1 MTKTFNFSAI
11 KSATQN
17 KVFNIGENKIQETK
31 EKISGNTLHPKANIH
46 YIGRIQT
53 NKVKQAVEKYDV
65 IQSVGRIKELKKIN
79 SCAKNIKKQQ
89 KIFLQINIS
98 KTKTQSG
105 FLSKEI
111 LEAAQKA
118 KELPFIKNIG
128 IMTIGENSNN
138 KKNIKNNFLETQKI
152 QKKIEKE
159 VDKNC
164 TELSMGMS
172 QDYKIAL
179 ESGTTFLRLGTVLF
193 KQRK

>member
-31 EKISGNTLHPKANIH
+31 EKMLGNTLHPKTNIH

-53 NKVKQAVEKYDV
+53 NKVKQAVKKYDV

-79 SCAKNIKKQQ
+79 SCAKSIKKKQ

-98 KTKTQSG
+98 KAKTQSG

-111 LEAAQKA
+111 IEAAQKA

-138 KKNIKNNFLETQKI
+138 KKNIKDNFLETQKI

-164 TELSMGMS
+164 IELSMGMS

>member
-1 MTKTFNFSAI
+1 MPS
-11 KSATQN
+11 
-17 KVFNIGENKIQETK
+17 KVNH
-31 EKISGNTLHPKANIH
+31 S
-46 YIGRIQT
+46 
-53 NKVKQAVEKYDV
+53 
-65 IQSVGRIKELKKIN
+65 
-79 SCAKNIKKQQ
+79 KNI
-89 KIFLQINIS
+89 INEVASS

-111 LEAAQKA
+111 IEAAQKA
-118 KELPFIKNIG
+118 KEMPFIKNIG

-138 KKNIKNNFLETQKI
+138 KKNIKDNFLETQKI

-172 QDYKIAL
+172 QDYKLAL
-179 ESGTTFLRLGTVLF
+179 EAGTTFLRLGTVLF